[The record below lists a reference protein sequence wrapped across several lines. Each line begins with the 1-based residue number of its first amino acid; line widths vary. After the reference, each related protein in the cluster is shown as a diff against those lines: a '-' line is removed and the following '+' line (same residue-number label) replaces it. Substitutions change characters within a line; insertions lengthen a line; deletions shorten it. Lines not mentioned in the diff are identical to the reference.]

1 MAPGLGYEIEP
12 ITTAAGIKTSRV
24 RWDGLPVT
32 MTADEAI
39 ASTPVKGDERREAE
53 DFLRAYLEAGRMP
66 ADQIK
71 AAAKEKGLSER
82 TLWRAKKQ
90 IGVVAEK
97 GSYKE
102 GWRWRL
108 PETWRSAGWK
118 GD

>member
-1 MAPGLGYEIEP
+1 
-12 ITTAAGIKTSRV
+12 
-24 RWDGLPVT
+24 
-32 MTADEAI
+32 
-39 ASTPVKGDERREAE
+39 
-53 DFLRAYLEAGRMP
+53 MP

-71 AAAKEKGLSER
+71 AAAKEKELSER

-108 PETWRSAGWK
+108 PETWRPAGWK